1 MSHTLSLFNGEYES
15 FLNDLKGRIQA
26 ARTRAALAVN
36 SELVLLYYSIGRDIL
51 AKQNTHGWGA
61 KVIDKLT
68 EDLKSAFPDVQGYST
83 RNLKYMRTFAEAWP
97 DEEIVQAALAQL
109 TWYHNIALVEKI
121 KDAETRLWYAHK
133 AIENGWSRNVL
144 VMQIE
149 SRLHERQGKAVANFE
164 RTLPAPLSDL
174 AREMLKDP
182 YHFDF
187 LTLHDAAVERDL
199 ERGLITHVRQ
209 FLLELGAGFAFVG
222 SQYPLSVGEEDFY
235 IDLLFYHLTLR
246 CYVVIDLK
254 MRAFKPE
261 DAGKMNFYLS
271 VVDDTL
277 RHESDAASIG
287 IVLCKTRDKVVA
299 EYALRGMSQ
308 PIGVSEFLHTI
319 TLPDKLKGSLPT
331 IEELE
336 AQLRAL
342 PEPKDAA

>member
-1 MSHTLSLFNGEYES
+1 MSDTPLTLNGEYEN
-15 FLNDLKGRIQA
+15 FLRDLKTRIQA
-26 ARTRAALAVN
+26 AQTRAALAV
-36 SELVLLYYSIGRDIL
+36 SKELISLYWQIGCDITER
-51 AKQNTHGWGA
+51 QEQQGWGDGILQRIA
-61 KVIDKLT
+61 DDIKAD
-68 EDLKSAFPDVQGYST
+68 FPGVQGFSR
-83 RNLKYMRTFAEAWP
+83 RNLYRMRGFY
-97 DEEIVQAALAQL
+97 QAYRSLGEFVPQLAAQIP
-109 TWYHNIALVEKI
+109 WFHNVIILEKI
-121 KDAETRLWYAHK
+121 KDAQTRFWYAQQTI
-133 AIENGWSRNVL
+133 ANGWSRSVL
-144 VMQIE
+144 EMHIE

-209 FLLELGAGFAFVG
+209 FLLELGSGFAFVG
-222 SQYPLSVGEEDFY
+222 SQYPLSVGDEDFY
-235 IDLLFYHLTLR
+235 IDLLFYHLKLR
-246 CYVVIDLK
+246 FYVVIDLK

-277 RHESDAASIG
+277 RHESDAPTIG

-308 PIGVSEFLHTI
+308 SIGVSEFLHTI
-319 TLPDKLKGSLPT
+319 TLPEKFKGSLPT

-342 PEPKDAA
+342 PDEEA

>member
-1 MSHTLSLFNGEYES
+1 MSDTLLLFNGEYEA

-36 SELVLLYYSIGRDIL
+36 RELVLLYHSIGRDIR
-51 AKQNTHGWGA
+51 ANQKAHGWGA
-61 KVIDKLT
+61 QVIDKLAA
-68 EDLKSAFPDVQGYST
+68 DLKSAFPGIRGFSRT
-83 RNLKYMRTFAEAWP
+83 NMLYMRLFAEAWP
-97 DEEIVQAALAQL
+97 DETMMQQVAAQIP
-109 TWYHNIALVEKI
+109 WGHNVRLLDRVP
-121 KDAETRLWYAHK
+121 DAETRLWYVRQT
-133 AIENGWSRNVL
+133 IENGWSRSIL
-144 VMQIE
+144 EMQIQ
-149 SRLHERQGKAVANFE
+149 SKLHERQGKAVANFE

-174 AREMLKDP
+174 AQQLLKDP
-182 YHFDF
+182 YNFDF

-199 ERGLITHVRQ
+199 ERGLLTHVRQ

-222 SQYPLSVGEEDFY
+222 SQYHLEVGDSDFY
-235 IDLLFYHLTLR
+235 IDLLFYHLKLR

-254 MRAFKPE
+254 MRAFQPE

-277 RHESDAASIG
+277 RHEADAPTIG
-287 IVLCKTRDKVVA
+287 IVLCKTRDKIVA

-308 PIGVSEFLHTI
+308 PIGVSEFLHTV

-342 PEPKDAA
+342 PDAEEA